1 MADRHIA
8 GKVQQSFIHKMCIR
22 DRITGYVKSEYILT
36 GQQAEDK
43 AMQVAKLMA
52 IANTDGVNV
61 RSEPNTESRIWTQIA
76 SSEKF
81 LVVSQQDGWVEIELD
96 DSTAFISSDYVDVKY
111 GLNEA
116 IPYTC
121 LLYTSRYTSKSS
133 SLILKDLLSI

>member
-1 MADRHIA
+1 
-8 GKVQQSFIHKMCIR
+8 
-22 DRITGYVKSEYILT
+22 
-36 GQQAEDK
+36 
-43 AMQVAKLMA
+43 MQVAKLMA

-116 IPYTC
+116 IPYTPVGGGPGKRKWKHWK
-121 LLYTSRYTSKSS
+121 LQAVWRDHVKAW
-133 SLILKDLLSI
+133 

>member
-1 MADRHIA
+1 MTDGIRSAP
-8 GKVQQSFIHKMCIR
+8 GK
-22 DRITGYVKSEYILT
+22 ITGYVKSEYILT

-61 RSEPNTESRIWTQIA
+61 RSEPNTESSIWTQIA

-116 IPYTC
+116 IPYTPVVVGPGKRKWKHRK
-121 LLYTSRYTSKSS
+121 LQAVRRDHVKAW
-133 SLILKDLLSI
+133 

>member
-1 MADRHIA
+1 MTDGTKIRS
-8 GKVQQSFIHKMCIR
+8 GK
-22 DRITGYVKSEYILT
+22 ITGYVKSEYILT

-81 LVVSQQDGWVEIELD
+81 LVVSRRTAGWR
-96 DSTAFISSDYVDVKY
+96 SSWMIP
-111 GLNEA
+111 LRSSPA
-116 IPYTC
+116 IMWM
-121 LLYTSRYTSKSS
+121 
-133 SLILKDLLSI
+133 